1 MAYRSQTIKEAV
13 LAIDAREYL
22 LPVIQ
27 REMVWDAGKIE
38 KLFDSIMSGYPF
50 GSLLFWK
57 YKVNAENTYNFYDF
71 IRCYDEYDRTKNHNA
86 LHSLRGYDG
95 REITAVIDGQ
105 QRLTALYIGLKG
117 YMKLCKPRIWK
128 KYRELEENYD
138 TKKLYLDLLYARD
151 NEQTDDDIKPEYN
164 FKFKT
169 AEEVLTE
176 NADGEHCWFEVGRVL
191 DLDEDF
197 DLDAEFTEK
206 YSPVQIKQ
214 MNKIIRRMWLN
225 FCNKNNENLPY
236 FEETEQSFDRLLNI
250 FIRINDG
257 GEPLSYTDFLMS
269 ILANY
274 WSDGREEINRAV
286 DALNRDFDF
295 DVSKDI
301 FLRGCLFLSE
311 KALNFNADNFN
322 RGLVEDIKDDFENI
336 ELALRKSA
344 GFFKKIGYS
353 KDNLR
358 SSLILLPLAYYY
370 KCHGNQKL
378 PAEEVGTIKRWVQVS
393 ILCRAYGGQT
403 TSYLTSL
410 RGNNNKNGVP
420 IDWTGAFPYDT
431 IMKITANYGR
441 DINFSED
448 RIANMVDRA
457 RKGSQDAF
465 TLLSILYPN
474 KNYQDTPF
482 HEDHIYPKATLSKA
496 QLDAGGDFLPNL
508 QLLEGI
514 ANEEK
519 NADNPEKWLAEIH
532 HDDAAAIAQYK
543 RENYLFDAET
553 GEVLDLA
560 PENFEMVME
569 KRRAN
574 LVRAIADALKSE

>member
-27 REMVWDAGKIE
+27 REMVWDAEKIE

-57 YKVNAENTYNFYDF
+57 YKVNSESNYNFYDF
-71 IRCYDEYDRTKNHNA
+71 IHCYDEYDRTKNHNA

-138 TKKLYLDLLYARD
+138 TKRLYLDLLYVNDGAD
-151 NEQTDDDIKPEYN
+151 SEDDIKPEYN

-169 AEEVLTE
+169 AEEVAAE
-176 NADGEHCWFEVGRVL
+176 NATGEYCWFEVGRIL
-191 DLDEDF
+191 DFEEDDDF
-197 DLDAEFTEK
+197 DDEFDEK
-206 YSPVQIKQ
+206 YDAAQVKR
-214 MNKIIRRMWLN
+214 MNKILRRLWTN
-225 FCNKNNENLPY
+225 FCNKNNENLHY

-274 WSDGREEINRAV
+274 WADGREEINRAV
-286 DALNRDFDF
+286 DALNRDFNF

-301 FLRGCLFLSE
+301 FLRGCLYLSD
-311 KALNFNADNFN
+311 KTLNFNADNFN
-322 RGLVEDIKDDFENI
+322 RNLVEDIKNDFENI
-336 ELALRKSA
+336 ENALRKSA

-358 SSLILLPLAYYY
+358 SSLIMLPLAYYY
-370 KCHGNQKL
+370 RKHDNQKM
-378 PAEEVGTIKRWVQVS
+378 PVEEISIVKRWIQIS
-393 ILCRAYGGQT
+393 ILCRAFGGQT
-403 TSYLTSL
+403 NSYLAAL
-410 RGNNNKNGVP
+410 RGNEEV
-420 IDWTGAFPYDT
+420 DWSGKFPYEAL
-431 IMKITANYGR
+431 MKVTANYGR
-441 DINFSED
+441 DINFTEE

-457 RKGSQDAF
+457 RKGGQIAF
-465 TLLSILYPN
+465 TLLSMIYPN

-482 HEDHIYPKATLSKA
+482 HEDHIYPKATLTKA

-519 NADNPEKWLAEIH
+519 NAEEPEKWLKEIYHGDAE
-532 HDDAAAIAQYK
+532 AIRQYK
-543 RENYLFDAET
+543 RDNYLFDVEM
-553 GEVLDLA
+553 GEVLELL
-560 PENFEMVME
+560 PENFEMVIE
-569 KRRAN
+569 KRREN
-574 LVRAIADALKSE
+574 LIKAIADALENV